1 MVFLRSRRSFE
12 EEKTLKKKKIAGKY
26 PDLKDLKDALKDL
39 KDALK
44 DALKD
49 LKDAYTTKIN
59 HALVNLFVFRD
70 REFVTQVLAEVKK
83 TLNDVEKVLKRNHEG
98 DFSSP
103 CLRSISLL

>member
-1 MVFLRSRRSFE
+1 MFWRGENS
-12 EEKTLKKKKIAGKY
+12 KKKLAGKY
-26 PDLKDLKDALKDL
+26 PDLKD
-39 KDALK
+39 LK

-70 REFVTQVLAEVKK
+70 RKFVTQVLAEVKK

-98 DFSSP
+98 DFFSP

>member
-1 MVFLRSRRSFE
+1 MFWRGENS
-12 EEKTLKKKKIAGKY
+12 KIKLAGKY
-26 PDLKDLKDALKDL
+26 P
-39 KDALK
+39 
-44 DALKD
+44 D